1 MRNPFRASALLG
13 VLATAILFVAP
24 VTAAPPPAAVDSL
37 RLSDYLSELTASS
50 DSARC
55 TELFFA
61 LDGGIRS
68 GRLAVRTSPEARAVV
83 LLMTRL
89 MEGPAPSVVRW
100 RAAAFLESYPHP
112 AAADALWRTA
122 ILTGLGN
129 VLARSSA
136 LGALV
141 ALHDGRALSQLL
153 ADLAR
158 PEKFGHEVTLRLLG
172 DLGDPHAIPALQAI
186 VDDLKLEEH
195 FAPGDWAAAERRHAR
210 SALRRIESA
219 SHGLFTPWD
228 LDDAALALLRRN
240 GFVILPEPANDM
252 FEFYGA
258 EYPFVT
264 SDIAFHSFMI
274 LAREALNELEMLVL
288 VPRLRSFSRDFMR
301 ACVAQTR
308 TLRDRRLRD
317 LARRNA
323 ATFAVA
329 AVLLDAAQLQD
340 LGLPFELTRA
350 VEREVSAIRGHKGI
364 APSNLFDCKVD
375 YTQYRPR
382 GRHSRGRLQGYFQAM
397 MLYGQMGYHLRSLHE
412 TQRALLL
419 LDVLQRNPRLRAEW
433 EAIDALVGQFFGPHD
448 DLTVRDYEAAL
459 STVLAIGQT
468 AAAGDTRSIA
478 RDPVQV
484 ERLTS
489 VLRRLPPPRVSSEG
503 TGDTDS
509 TAGLRVFGRRYSRTM
524 DLFQQY
530 LDHGVWP
537 VSGLHV
543 AADLLGSTRAREL
556 LHASG
561 RDASTFDVRPPDPL
575 RDPYAS
581 LPEGFLHCARTL
593 FTPEVGVPS
602 FMRAP
607 PWEEKQINT
616 TLGGWAEVQNTVLL
630 YAKDARVTKG
640 SSSMVDRFH
649 GWVEPV
655 PHFYAR
661 LDSLLQR
668 FVTTLDDQELFAK
681 ISADRTTPARQPAQ
695 ATPPT
700 FLQANRYRDESI
712 RLERFLFEDLSRIL
726 SRLETIARQELRG
739 EPQSIDDGVF
749 LKSLQRR
756 FKAIALNR
764 SNSDIAFESMALIA
778 DVATEYQSEQCLE
791 VGVGRPC
798 AIYVAVPD
806 SGRTFVC
813 RGGVYTYY
821 EFVRDITSRLDDTE
835 WKRMSHSVLGDEF
848 QPWLAGRPESGFH
861 RYITRAQLKALRL
874 ETGNTARGAH
884 GGDPSMISE
893 HENAALLLAG
903 THVAPADVDVLLTLA
918 SQELLNLGVRAYV
931 FDRLAEHGDDARVLP
946 FLRATLQSLPRP
958 TDRWDRVDVVCFIG
972 AVRGFGGCGSPAL
985 GDLDAAERRLG
996 GRDLEYLY
1004 PKLRQEISGARA
1016 TIARANTVA
1025 AAHDTVP

>member
-1 MRNPFRASALLG
+1 MRNPFRAGAVLRVLG
-13 VLATAILFVAP
+13 TAILFVAP
-24 VTAAPPPAAVDSL
+24 AAGAPALVDSL
-37 RLSDYLSELTASS
+37 PLADYLRELSASP
-50 DSARC
+50 DSAHC
-55 TELFFA
+55 TQLFYA

-68 GRLAVRTSPEARAVV
+68 GRLAVRTSAEARAVT
-83 LLMTRL
+83 LLMARL
-89 MEGPAPSVVRW
+89 MEGPAPGVVRW
-100 RAAAFLESYPHP
+100 RAASFLESYPHP

-122 ILTGLGN
+122 ILPGRTN

-136 LGALV
+136 LSALV
-141 ALHDGRALSQLL
+141 ALHDSRALPQLL

-158 PEKFGHEVTLRLLG
+158 PEKFGHEATLRLLG
-172 DLGDPHAIPALQAI
+172 DLGDPHAISAIQAI
-186 VDDLKLEEH
+186 VDDPKLEER

-219 SHGLFTPWD
+219 SHELFTPWD
-228 LDDAALALLRRN
+228 LDDAALTLLRRN

-264 SDIAFHSFMI
+264 SDVAFHSFMI

-288 VPRLRSFSRDFMR
+288 VPRLRNFSRDCMSDCIAQIR
-301 ACVAQTR
+301 A
-308 TLRDRRLRD
+308 LRDRRLRD
-317 LARRNA
+317 LALRNA

-329 AVLLDAAQLQD
+329 SVLLDAVQLQD

-364 APSNLFDCKVD
+364 ASSNLFDCKVD

-397 MLYGQMGYHLRSLHE
+397 MLYGQMGYHLRSVRE
-412 TQRALLL
+412 TRSALLL
-419 LDVLQRNPRLRAEW
+419 VDVLQRNPRLRAEW
-433 EAIDALVGQFFGPHD
+433 EAIDGLVGQFFGPHD
-448 DLTVRDYEAAL
+448 DLSVRDYEAAL
-459 STVLAIGQT
+459 AIAQT
-468 AAAGDTRSIA
+468 AGARDARSIA

-484 ERLTS
+484 GRLTS
-489 VLRRLPPPRVSSEG
+489 VLRRLPAPRVNSEG
-503 TGDTDS
+503 TVDTDS

-524 DLFQQY
+524 HLFQQY
-530 LDHGVWP
+530 MDGGLWP
-537 VSGLHV
+537 VSGVHV
-543 AADLLGSTRAREL
+543 AADLLGSARAREL

-561 RDASTFDVRPPDPL
+561 REASTFGVLPPDPL
-575 RDPYAS
+575 PDPNAS
-581 LPEGFLHCARTL
+581 LPEGFLHCTRTL
-593 FTPEVGVPS
+593 FEREDGAPS
-602 FMRAP
+602 FMHAP

-616 TLGGWAEVQNTVLL
+616 ALGGWAEVQNTVLL
-630 YAKDARVTKG
+630 YGKDARMTAG
-640 SSSMVDRFH
+640 ASAMIDRFH

-655 PHFYAR
+655 PRFYSR

-668 FVTTLDDQELFAK
+668 FVAALDGQDLFAK
-681 ISADRTTPARQPAQ
+681 IAADSTTLHSAQ
-695 ATPPT
+695 AAPPT

-712 RLERFLFEDLSRIL
+712 RLERPLFEDLSHIL
-726 SRLETIARQELRG
+726 ARLETIARQELRV

-764 SNSDIAFESMALIA
+764 SNSDHAFESMALVA
-778 DVATEYQSEQCLE
+778 DVATEYQSGQCLE

-835 WKRMSHSVLGDEF
+835 WKRMSQSVLGGEL
-848 QPWLAGRPESGFH
+848 QPWLAGRLESGLQ

-874 ETGNTARGAH
+874 ETGNTARGTH
-884 GGDPSMISE
+884 GGDPTMISDY
-893 HENAALLLAG
+893 ENAALLLAG

-918 SQELLNLGVRAYV
+918 SQDLLNLGVRAYV

-946 FLRATLQSLPRP
+946 FLRTTLQSLPRP
-958 TDRWDRVDVVCFIG
+958 TDRWDHVAVVTFVG
-972 AVRGFGGCGSPAL
+972 AVRGLGGCGSPAL
-985 GDLDAAERRLG
+985 GDLDTAERRLE
-996 GRDLEYLY
+996 GRGLEYMN
-1004 PKLRQEISGARA
+1004 PKLRQEIAAARA

-1025 AAHDTVP
+1025 AVRDTVP